1 MYPDSS
7 VFRCSPAD
15 HADRTLSTPAGFTSL
30 PIKTGAA
37 LAGLAGALSSAPA
50 WADTAAAAPPPGSI
64 FTVAASAISAGDTA
78 WVLISAVIVIM
89 MTLPGLAF
97 FYGGLVRKKNILGT
111 MTQVFIAAVVVTVVW
126 FLAGYSLAF
135 GNGSSW
141 LGSLEKSLG
150 GFMTPHGDQIAVYS
164 PAPNIPESVFALF
177 QAGFAIITA
186 ALIIGSFAERV
197 KFGVAAIFCALWS
210 LIVYAPVAHWVWHP
224 EGWLYAMGVRDFAG
238 GLVVHV
244 NAGAAALACAMVT
257 KPRKGFGREPM
268 TPSNLAYMLI
278 GASLLWIGWF
288 GFNGGSALAANSFAG
303 LASVNT
309 QIATAVAALVFI
321 VLEWVVRGQATLVG
335 MSTGAVAG
343 LVAITPAAG
352 YVSVEMSY
360 VFGLVGGMVS
370 YAGLVWVKPRINVD
384 DSLDVFTIHGLVGI
398 AGSLMTP
405 WLSNPELV
413 GSHGA
418 PMAETIGTAAVL
430 AYSFVTSWGLMHLL
444 DQILGNRVSSADEV
458 AGLDLTQHGECVE

>member
-1 MYPDSS
+1 MNQDALVYPSS
-7 VFRCSPAD
+7 SRAEYAPHRAVSNRCGPA
-15 HADRTLSTPAGFTSL
+15 AM
-30 PIKTGAA
+30 
-37 LAGLAGALSSAPA
+37 LAGAGAVATLAPTLAQAAPA
-50 WADTAAAAPPPGSI
+50 PGAIYS
-64 FTVAASAISAGDTA
+64 VAASTISAGDTA

-111 MTQVFIAAVVVTVVW
+111 MTQVFIAAVMVTVVW
-126 FLAGYSLAF
+126 FLLGYGLAF
-135 GNGSSW
+135 GNGNPWFGSVEKA
-141 LGSLEKSLG
+141 LGS
-150 GFMTPHGDQIAVYS
+150 FMTPHGDQVAVYS
-164 PAPNIPESVFALF
+164 LAPNIPESVFALF

-186 ALIIGSFAERV
+186 ALIVGAFAERV
-197 KFGVAAIFCALWS
+197 KFGVVAIFCALWS
-210 LIVYAPVAHWVWHP
+210 LLVYAPVAHWVWHP

-244 NAGAAALACAMVT
+244 NAGAAALACAMVI
-257 KPRKGFGREPM
+257 KPRRGYGREPM
-268 TPSNLAYMLI
+268 KPSNLAYMLI

-288 GFNGGSALAANSFAG
+288 GFNGGSALAANSIAG

-309 QIATAVAALVFI
+309 QIATAVAALMFI
-321 VLEWVVRGQATLVG
+321 VLEWFERGKATLVG

-352 YVSVEMSY
+352 YVGVEMSY
-360 VFGLVGGMVS
+360 LFGVVGGFVA
-370 YAGLVWVKPRINVD
+370 YIGLVWVKPRINVD

-405 WLSNPELV
+405 WLSTPELV

-418 PMAETIGTAAVL
+418 PLAEAIGTLVVL
-430 AYSFVTSWGLMHLL
+430 VYSFGVSWCLMQLL
-444 DQILGNRVSSADEV
+444 SRTLGGRVSGNAEV
-458 AGLDLTQHGECVE
+458 AGLDLTQHGESLE